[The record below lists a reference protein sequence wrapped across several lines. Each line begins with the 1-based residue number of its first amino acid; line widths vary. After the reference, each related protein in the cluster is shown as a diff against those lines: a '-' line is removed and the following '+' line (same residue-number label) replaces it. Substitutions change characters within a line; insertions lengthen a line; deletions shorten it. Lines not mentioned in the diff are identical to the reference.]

1 MMIILSLLQTEVA
14 EKGSTFHSAA
24 MNRGNATTGR
34 REAAQPKRDRY
45 SAQRSDKPFEVRPR
59 PAPRAPP
66 PPPGPALSST
76 VAETDSWRAGRDE
89 RPPPSPLAGGS
100 GL

>member
-1 MMIILSLLQTEVA
+1 
-14 EKGSTFHSAA
+14 
-24 MNRGNATTGR
+24 MNRNNATGR

-59 PAPRAPP
+59 PAPPRAAPP

-76 VAETDSWRAGRDE
+76 VAETDSWRA
-89 RPPPSPLAGGS
+89 
-100 GL
+100 